1 MTIERI
7 NGIRV
12 ESINSK
18 ITRTAKKKMIVNQ
31 LVIGYPGILKFVTPF
46 GFCRR
51 NLICATN
58 IMIHVK
64 IKVIVEIPAITSN
77 IPAGII

>member
-31 LVIGYPGILKFVTPF
+31 LVIGYPGILKFATPF
-46 GFCRR
+46 GFCCR
-51 NLICATN
+51 NLMWATK
-58 IMIHVK
+58 IIIHVK

-77 IPAGII
+77 IPAGIM